1 MPARKQAWQA
11 ESLLHAFHLFG
22 PVHLA
27 IIGSIPAFAAAL
39 AWVGRRS
46 RTAAR
51 CVRFGLGF
59 LLLASEIAGTVHTR
73 GLQFPQNL
81 PLQLCDFTLA
91 FTTIAAFTLW
101 PVCFEFAYFGAL
113 AGSGMA
119 VLTPDLWEPFPSFA
133 TVLFFVLH
141 GFAIV
146 TVLTLIW
153 QHDARLRPGA
163 VWRAFAVLNVIA
175 AAVGGF
181 NWVFGTNYMYLRAK
195 PAQVSLLNYLG
206 PWPVYILTANLVA
219 LLLFFLLSLPF
230 RLGHRR

>member
-1 MPARKQAWQA
+1 MQSGFR
-11 ESLLHAFHLFG
+11 LFG

-27 IIGSIPAFAAAL
+27 IIASIPAIAAGL

-51 CVRFGLGF
+51 RIRLGLGF
-59 LLLASEIAGTVHTR
+59 LLLGSEVAGIVHTR
-73 GLQFPQNL
+73 GLHFPNDL

-91 FTTIAAFTLW
+91 FTTIATFTLW
-101 PVCFEFAYFGAL
+101 PLCFEFAYFGAL

-119 VLTPDLWEPFPSFA
+119 ILTPDLWEHFPSFA

-141 GFAIV
+141 GAAIIA
-146 TVLTLIW
+146 VLTLIW

-163 VWRAFAVLNVIA
+163 VWRAFAVLNIIA
-175 AAVGGF
+175 AVVGLF
-181 NWVFGTNYMYLRAK
+181 DWAFGTNYMFLRAK
-195 PAQVSLLNYLG
+195 PGHVSLLDYLG
-206 PWPVYILTANLVA
+206 PWPVYILTTNLLA

-230 RLGHRR
+230 RRRDRR